1 MEIHLNPRLT
11 QEHQAAIL
19 KYSRNPRALSKG
31 EWITAL
37 AAFDILSSCR
47 VAREGESQTFAQFY
61 EDFVD
66 RPYAT
71 AFITDGKK
79 RFMPYRSEVKAMS
92 EQKENFGDLTGE
104 EFDEVIAAF
113 GSPGFHDL
121 APDVFFTA
129 LAAIDKEPARETL
142 ELTATIIDGQLNF
155 LEPAPLYARGN
166 EIQLGDKRLV
176 IKLVPQEVNAAA

>member
-1 MEIHLNPRLT
+1 
-11 QEHQAAIL
+11 
-19 KYSRNPRALSKG
+19 
-31 EWITAL
+31 
-37 AAFDILSSCR
+37 
-47 VAREGESQTFAQFY
+47 
-61 EDFVD
+61 
-66 RPYAT
+66 
-71 AFITDGKK
+71 
-79 RFMPYRSEVKAMS
+79 MS

-129 LAAIDKEPARETL
+129 LAAIDEEQPSETL